1 MADVKTRKMKL
12 KKDFTPP
19 SFDDGDEFFPNGI
32 FEFNIT
38 KLLSF
43 IGSHPSAFPVENV
56 EVSSLVRGVP
66 DHLDENTVQQANFR
80 NPIVLAEISPG
91 RFNVVDGNHRLE
103 KARREGAVKI
113 PAYRVA
119 AEQHVSFMKTVK
131 GYRAYIGYWNTKVR
145 ELNG

>member
-1 MADVKTRKMKL
+1 MKL
-12 KKDFTPP
+12 KKNFTPP

-56 EVSSLVRGVP
+56 DVSSLVRGVP
-66 DHLDENTVQQANFR
+66 DHLDDKTVQKANLA

-103 KARREGAVKI
+103 KAMRDGLKSI
-113 PAYRVA
+113 PTYRVA
-119 AEQHVSFMKTVK
+119 AEQHVPFMKTVR
-131 GYRAYIGYWNTKVR
+131 GYQAYVKYWNEKLR
-145 ELNG
+145 EAPEQR